1 MSQSEF
7 DDAFDDEEEEESS
20 FVREARRLG
29 EGILGSAIRALEP
42 RKAVTIPETTPVR
55 DAMRLMLEREIG
67 AVLVEREGRAVG
79 IFTERDVLRRVV
91 FAGLDHARP
100 VGEVMT
106 KDPETLGLDD
116 GIAFA
121 LNKMIVKGYR
131 HVPIVDPEGRPLAV
145 LSLREVV
152 SFVVELLPGRVL
164 NLPPDP
170 RLGAHS
176 ADGG

>member
-7 DDAFDDEEEEESS
+7 DDAFDDEGEEDSLA
-20 FVREARRLG
+20 REARRLG

-42 RKAVTIPETTPVR
+42 RKAVTIPESTPIR
-55 DAMRLMLEREIG
+55 DAIRLMLEREIG
-67 AVLVEREGRAVG
+67 AVLVERDGRAVG

-91 FAGLDHARP
+91 FAGLDQARS
-100 VGEVMT
+100 VGDVMT
-106 KDPETLGLDD
+106 ADPETLGLDD

-121 LNKMIVKGYR
+121 LNKMIVRGYR
-131 HVPIVDPEGRPLAV
+131 HVPIVDAEDRPLAV

-152 SFVVELLPGRVL
+152 SYVVELLPGRVL

-170 RLGAHS
+170 HREAQS

>member
-1 MSQSEF
+1 MGQSEF
-7 DDAFDDEEEEESS
+7 DDAFDDEAEEDS
-20 FVREARRLG
+20 FAREARRLG

-42 RKAVTIPETTPVR
+42 RKAVSIPETTPIR
-55 DAMRLMLEREIG
+55 DAIRLMLEREIG
-67 AVLVEREGRAVG
+67 AVLVERDGRAVG

-91 FAGLDHARP
+91 FAGLDQARG

-106 KDPETLGLDD
+106 PDPETLGLDD

-121 LNKMIVKGYR
+121 LNKMIVRGYR
-131 HVPIVDPEGRPLAV
+131 HVPIVDTEGRPVAV

-170 RLGAHS
+170 HREARS

>member
-7 DDAFDDEEEEESS
+7 DDAFDDDEEESS

-42 RKAVTIPETTPVR
+42 RKAVAIPESTPVK

-79 IFTERDVLRRVV
+79 IFTERDVLCRVV
-91 FAGLDHARP
+91 LPGLDHSRP
-100 VGEVMT
+100 VRDVMT
-106 KDPETLGLDD
+106 QDPETLGLDD

-121 LNKMIVKGYR
+121 LNKMIVRGYR
-131 HVPIVDPEGRPLAV
+131 HVPIVDSEGRPLAV

>member
-1 MSQSEF
+1 MGQSEF
-7 DDAFDDEEEEESS
+7 DDAFDDDDGTS
-20 FVREARRLG
+20 FGRAARRLG
-29 EGILGSAIRALEP
+29 EGILGSTIRALEP
-42 RKAVTIPETTPVR
+42 RKAVSVPEATPIRDTI
-55 DAMRLMLEREIG
+55 RLMLEREIG
-67 AVLVEREGRAVG
+67 AVLVERDGRAVG

-91 FAGLDHARP
+91 FSGLDQEHP

-106 KDPETLGLDD
+106 KDPETLGPDD

-121 LNKMIVKGYR
+121 LNKMIIGGYR
-131 HVPIVDPEGRPLAV
+131 HVPIVDEEGRPLAV

-170 RLGAHS
+170 RLEAHS

>member
-1 MSQSEF
+1 MGQSEF
-7 DDAFDDEEEEESS
+7 DDGFGDEEQEDSS
-20 FVREARRLG
+20 AREALRLG
-29 EGILGSAIRALEP
+29 QGILGSAIRALEP
-42 RKAVTIPETTPVR
+42 RKAVTISEATPIR
-55 DAMRLMLEREIG
+55 DAIRLMLEREIG

-91 FAGLDHARP
+91 FAGLDQERP

-106 KDPETLGLDD
+106 PDPETLGLDD

-121 LNKMIVKGYR
+121 LNKMIVRGYR
-131 HVPIVDPEGRPLAV
+131 HVPIVDSEGRPIAV

-170 RLGAHS
+170 HLEAHS